1 MLKMTENWTAVCETR
16 MIADY
21 ATVIG
26 KLPKALSRVAFHVR
40 DSECG
45 WEWKW
50 FWLQNAVLF
59 LEQDHRTRE
68 LPVDEDWSEV
78 HEELFEAWNKS
89 EHAKTL
95 LRTLNKGQDLKA
107 ASTLT
112 LAALQAQLV
121 DLAVRHFGLKG
132 KPAASHQKQFELGDF
147 GKASLTA
154 TIDLTF
160 ERSVRFHT
168 WDRKNSKKHVAAI
181 KHALGVI
188 KSVSPEC
195 FELFSR
201 FTRSITP
208 IQQKEFVSYSLQ
220 SLPGHSFINFYNRDE
235 LDLLDDLVHENG
247 HHLLNLFLI
256 QHDPLDEKSPALFY
270 SPWRETLRPVRGIYH
285 AHCTFFFALK
295 LFHDLCVALDDGTL
309 PEIWKLTKKQET
321 KIRVRYL
328 EEWLMLESSAR
339 ALAQAGQKKLI
350 SPRGLEL
357 LNEYEKE
364 RRILGKRVRSTQQKI
379 SAAEKKKLHVLE
391 KRLSEN
397 S

>member
-1 MLKMTENWTAVCETR
+1 MLKMTETWTAVCESR
-16 MIADY
+16 MLADY
-21 ATVIG
+21 ASVIG
-26 KLPKALSRVAFHVR
+26 KLPKTLARVAVHVR
-40 DSECG
+40 DSERG

-59 LEQDHRTRE
+59 LDQDQRTRA
-68 LPVDEDWSEV
+68 LPADEDWSEV
-78 HEELFEAWNKS
+78 HEELFEAWNRS

-107 ASTLT
+107 ASALT
-112 LAALQAQLV
+112 LGALQGQLV
-121 DLAVRHFGLKG
+121 DLAVRHFGMPG
-132 KPAASHQKQFELGDF
+132 KLAASHQKQFELGDF
-147 GKASLTA
+147 GKAAQTV
-154 TIDLTF
+154 TIDLSF
-160 ERSVRFHT
+160 ARSVRFHT
-168 WDRKNSKKHVAAI
+168 WDRKNAKKHVAAI
-181 KHALGVI
+181 RHALGVI

-256 QHDPLDEKSPALFY
+256 QHTPLDEKSPALFY

-309 PEIWKLTKKQET
+309 AEIWKLTKKQET

-339 ALAQAGQKKLI
+339 ALVQAGQKKLI
-350 SPRGLEL
+350 SPRGLAL
-357 LNEYEKE
+357 LDEYEKE
-364 RRILGKRVRSTQQKI
+364 RRILGKRVRSTQQKL
-379 SAAEKKKLHVLE
+379 SAAEKKKLSLLE
-391 KRLSEN
+391 KKLAAN